1 MAKNIK
7 TRAADY
13 NQWYLDVIAA
23 AQLADYSPV
32 KGCMVIRPNGFAIWE
47 AIQRDLDR
55 RFKDTGHVN
64 AYFPLLIPQSFL
76 TREAEHVEGFAM
88 ECAIVT
94 HTKLQKGADGKLVP
108 AAPLEEPLIIRP
120 TSETIIGH
128 MYHEWLQSYR
138 DLPILINQWCN
149 VMRWEMRTRLFLRT
163 AEFLWQEG
171 HTAHETADEAQAETL
186 RMLDVYA
193 DFAEEFLAIPVI
205 KGAKTDAEKFPGAV
219 TTYCIEA
226 LMQDGKALQAGTSH
240 NLGQN
245 FAKAFDIKFLGR
257 DQKLQ
262 HAWTTS
268 WGVSTRLI
276 GAMIMA
282 HSDDEGL
289 ILPPKVAPYL
299 IAIVPIF
306 KSPEEQQK
314 VAAFIDKLLVQLV
327 GEEELAAAKARQTD
341 PALPRYFFDKQ
352 TNQAILVDW
361 RDNRPG
367 DKQFHWEQRGAPFRI
382 EVGPR
387 DVDQNAFVLKKRLDR
402 SKEAVQLTGDITPTW
417 LRTQLDAIQQAMFDK
432 AKQLRDANI
441 RTAGSYDELKKI
453 TAEQGGFIRAHFTPN
468 RDIEAKIKE
477 ETKATVRCIP
487 FDFNGENAKPGK
499 DIYTG
504 QETATQVIFAQSY

>member
-55 RFKDTGHVN
+55 RFKETGHVN

-76 TREAEHVEGFAM
+76 TKEAEHVEGFAM

-94 HTKLQKGADGKLVP
+94 HSKLQKDATGKLRP
-108 AAPLEEPLIIRP
+108 AGELDEPLIVRP

-128 MYHEWLQSYR
+128 MYAEWLQSYR

-171 HTAHETADEAQAETL
+171 HTAHETAEEAQAETL

-245 FAKAFDIKFLGR
+245 FSKAFEIDFLGR
-257 DQKLQ
+257 DQKLAY
-262 HAWTTS
+262 AWTTS

-289 ILPPKVAPYL
+289 VLPPKVAPTL

-306 KSPEEQQK
+306 KSPEEQAK
-314 VAAFIDKLLVQLV
+314 VAAFIDQLLVQLV
-327 GEEELAAAKARQTD
+327 GEAEVAAARARQTD
-341 PALPRYFFDKQ
+341 PALPRYFFDKY
-352 TNQAILVDW
+352 TGQAILVDW

-367 DKQFHWEQRGAPFRI
+367 DKQFHWEQRGVPFRI

-387 DVDQNAFVLKKRLDR
+387 DVDAGAMVVKKRLDR
-402 SKEAVQLTGDITPTW
+402 SKETVPLATATSDW
-417 LRTQLDAIQQAMFDK
+417 LRSGLEAIQKAMFEK
-432 AKQLRDANI
+432 AKTFRDANI
-441 RTAGSYDELKKI
+441 RTAESYEELKK
-453 TAEQGGFIRAHFTPN
+453 AVADSGGFVRCHFTPN
-468 RDIEAKIKE
+468 REIEAKIKE

-487 FDFNGENAKPGK
+487 FEWNGAMKVSGK
-499 DIYTG
+499 DVFTG
-504 QETATQVIFAQSY
+504 AQTETQVLFAQSY

>member
-7 TRAADY
+7 TRAEDY
-13 NQWYLDVIAA
+13 AQWYLDVIKA

-32 KGCMVIRPNGFAIWE
+32 RGCMVIRPEGFAIWE

-55 RFKDTGHVN
+55 RFTETGHVN

-76 TREAEHVEGFAM
+76 TKEAEHVAGFAL
-88 ECAIVT
+88 ECAVVT
-94 HTKLQKGADGKLVP
+94 HSKLQKDATGRLVP
-108 AAPLEEPLIIRP
+108 AGEIEEPLIIRP

-128 MYHEWLQSYR
+128 MYAQWIQSYR
-138 DLPILINQWCN
+138 DLPVLINQWCN

-171 HTAHETADEAQAETL
+171 HTAHETQAEAQAETL

-193 DFAEEFLAIPVI
+193 AFAEEFLAIPVL

-257 DQKLQ
+257 DQQIQ

-282 HSDDEGL
+282 HSDDDGL
-289 ILPPKVAPYL
+289 VIPPRVAPHVA
-299 IAIVPIF
+299 AIVPIY
-306 KSPEEQQK
+306 KTDDEKGK
-314 VAAFIDKLLVQLV
+314 VAAFIDQLLAQLV
-327 GEEELAAAKARQTD
+327 GEAEVAAGKKRQTD
-341 PALPRYFFDKQ
+341 PALSRYFFDRF
-352 TNQAILVDW
+352 TGQAIVVDW

-367 DKQFHWEQRGAPFRI
+367 DKQFHWEQRGVPFRM

-387 DVDQNAFVLKKRLDR
+387 DVEANSFVLKKRLDR
-402 SKEAVQLTGDITPTW
+402 SKEPVLLGAANAEW
-417 LRTQLDAIQQAMFDK
+417 LRTKLDQVQQAMFDK
-432 AKQLRDANI
+432 AKAN
-441 RTAGSYDELKKI
+441 RTANLRRASTYEELKTI
-453 TAEQGGFIRAHFTPN
+453 TKEQGGFIECFFNPDQAN
-468 RDIEAKIKE
+468 EAKIKE

-487 FDFNGENAKPGK
+487 FEQGGNGK

-504 QETATQVIFAQSY
+504 AESKTRVIFAQAY

>member
-7 TRAADY
+7 PRATDY
-13 NQWYLDVIAA
+13 AQWYLDVIAA
-23 AQLADYSPV
+23 SQLADYSPV
-32 KGCMVIRPNGFAIWE
+32 KGCMVIRPEGYAIWE

-76 TREAEHVEGFAM
+76 TKEAEHVEGFAM

-94 HTKLQKGADGKLVP
+94 HSKLQKGADGKLVP
-108 AAPLEEPLIIRP
+108 AGELEEPLIIRP

-128 MYHEWLQSYR
+128 MYAQWIQSYR
-138 DLPILINQWCN
+138 DLPVLINQWCN

-171 HTAHETADEAQAETL
+171 HTAHETPEEAQEETL

-193 DFAEEFLAIPVI
+193 AFAEESLAIPVI

-226 LMQDGKALQAGTSH
+226 LMQDSKALQAGTSH

-245 FAKAFDIKFLGR
+245 FSKAFDIKFLGR

-289 ILPPKVAPYL
+289 IIPPKVAPTVV
-299 IAIVPIF
+299 AIVPIF
-306 KSPEEQQK
+306 RSPEEEAK
-314 VAAFIDKLLVQLV
+314 VKGFIETLLVQLCGQAEV
-327 GEEELAAAKARQTD
+327 DAAKTRSARNGI
-341 PALPRYFFDKQ
+341 PRYFFDKAA
-352 TNQAILVDW
+352 NQQILVDW
-361 RDNRPG
+361 RDARPG
-367 DKQFHWEQRGAPFRI
+367 DKQYHWEQRGIPFRM

-387 DVDQNAFVLKKRLDR
+387 DVDGGALVLKKRLDR
-402 SKEAVQLTGDITPTW
+402 SKEIVQLTQVAPDW
-417 LRTQLDAIQQAMFDK
+417 LRAKLDAVQQEMLDK
-432 AKQLRDANI
+432 ARAFRDGNI
-441 RTAGSYDELKKI
+441 RAAASYDELKK
-453 TAEQGGFIRAHFTPN
+453 TLAEHGGFVRCHFIPN
-468 RDIEAKIKE
+468 KEVEAKIKD

-487 FDFNGENAKPGK
+487 FDGQGVAGK
-499 DIYTG
+499 CIYTG
-504 QETATQVIFAQSY
+504 QETTTQVLFAQAY